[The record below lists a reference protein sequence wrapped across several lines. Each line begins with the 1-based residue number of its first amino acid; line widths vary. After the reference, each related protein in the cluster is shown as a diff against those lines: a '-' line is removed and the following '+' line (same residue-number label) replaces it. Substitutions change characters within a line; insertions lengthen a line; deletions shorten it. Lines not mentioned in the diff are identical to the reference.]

1 MILDMPDEA
10 WFDMKMM
17 QKDTTLALGLGRSVK
32 MPLPTTSVANEYLTA
47 GRAIGLEKQDFAA
60 IFQVLA
66 KLSGVNE

>member
-1 MILDMPDEA
+1 MVRHEDDAEGHRAGLE
-10 WFDMKMM
+10 
-17 QKDTTLALGLGRSVK
+17 LGRSVK

-47 GRAIGLEKQDFAA
+47 GRATGLEKKDFAA

>member
-1 MILDMPDEA
+1 MANLGYIGLGVMGG
-10 WFDMKMM
+10 
-17 QKDTTLALGLGRSVK
+17 LAVELGRSVK